1 VFASRQRASRLL
13 LASATAL
20 GALALLALGM
30 FLGGHPGWMPST
42 LRGAFEEHTQGT
54 FMQGVLDDVSSQY
67 YRPVSLSRLVNAGL
81 SGAVASLDDPYSH
94 YYSPSTY
101 SSFQNITN
109 PQDDGIGVEVLPNPR
124 GLEIAEAFPNSPAA
138 RAGLGY
144 GDVITAVG
152 GVRLAGRSEQFD
164 SGLIRGRPGTKVTL
178 TVLQHGRLRVLTL
191 RRASVTVPV
200 ASSKLLR
207 YHGRRIGYLLFTQFT
222 QGSGD
227 QLRAQVRRML
237 AEGAQGLIL
246 DLRGNGGGLLAQAI
260 NVASIFIPDGTIV
273 STRGRAVGDQVYM
286 AQGNA
291 IAPHIP
297 LVVLVNRGT
306 ASSAE
311 IVTGALKD
319 RGRAL
324 VVGTNTYGKGVF
336 QEVQTLSNGGA
347 LDITVGEY
355 YTPNG
360 QNLGAGGVREGR
372 GISPNVY
379 VAEPAHAQ
387 GDRQL
392 AVAERELAAE
402 IR

>member
-1 VFASRQRASRLL
+1 ML
-13 LASATAL
+13 LAATGTLAV
-20 GALALLALGM
+20 LALLALGM
-30 FLGGHPGWMPST
+30 FLGGHPGWMPSA
-42 LRGAFEEHTQGT
+42 LRGAFVQRTPGT
-54 FMQGVLDDVSSQY
+54 FMQAVLDDVSREY
-67 YRPVSLSRLVNAGL
+67 YRPVAVNRLVNAGL

-101 SSFQNITN
+101 ASFENITN
-109 PQDDGIGVEVLPNPR
+109 PQDDGIGVEVLPNPK
-124 GLEIAEAFPNSPAA
+124 GLEVAEAFPDSPAA
-138 RAGLGY
+138 RAGLRY
-144 GDVITAVG
+144 GDLIVAVG
-152 GVRLAGRSEQFD
+152 GTSLAGRSEAFA
-164 SGLIRGRPGTKVTL
+164 SKLIRGRPGSRVTL
-178 TVLQHGRLRVLTL
+178 TVLENGHRRVLTL
-191 RRASVTVPV
+191 ERASVTVPV
-200 ASSKLLR
+200 ASSKLLS

-222 QGSGD
+222 QGSGE

-237 AEGAQGLIL
+237 HDGAQGLIL
-246 DLRGNGGGLLAQAI
+246 DLRDNGGGLLAQAI

-273 STRGRAVGDQVYM
+273 STRGRAVGDQAYI

-355 YTPNG
+355 FTPNG
-360 QNLGAGGVREGR
+360 QNLGAGGVKEGP

-379 VAEPAHAQ
+379 VAEPTHARA
-387 GDRQL
+387 DRQL
-392 AVAERELAAE
+392 AVAERTLAAE